1 VIHSL
6 SAVSYALV
14 LGAGFLGGFVDA
26 IAGGGGLV
34 VLPALFAAGIPPIL
48 AAGTNK
54 AAASFGSGIATFRY
68 GRAGHILPRAR
79 LMAPLAFGMSLL
91 GATWAT
97 HQTATTF
104 RAVILCA
111 LAAVAFFL
119 LLQPEFGK
127 SERPMPDER
136 AATARA
142 VAMALAIGFYD
153 GAIGPGT
160 GSFLAFGFV
169 NALGTNLMSATG
181 SAKLINFSTNVAALL
196 VFAFRGLII
205 WPLAIPLGLAI
216 LAGSYAGS
224 GLAIRAGV
232 KLIRAV
238 LVAVVLITVFKMA
251 LDRPPSPVP
260 HPVDRTGSSRPLPP
274 APASR

>member
-1 VIHSL
+1 MIHSL
-6 SAVSYALV
+6 PAVSYALV

-34 VLPALFAAGIPPIL
+34 VLPALLAAGIPPIL

-91 GATWAT
+91 GATWAI
-97 HQTATTF
+97 HQSPATF
-104 RAVILCA
+104 RAIILCA

-127 SERPMPDER
+127 SERSLPNPR
-136 AATARA
+136 AAARRA
-142 VAMALAIGFYD
+142 AGMALGIGFYD

-169 NALGTNLMSATG
+169 NALGANLMSATG
-181 SAKLINFSTNVAALL
+181 SAKLINFATNVAALL
-196 VFAFRGLII
+196 VFAFRGKII

-224 GLAIRAGV
+224 GLAMRGGV

-251 LDRPPSPVP
+251 LDRPPSPAP
-260 HPVDRTGSSRPLPP
+260 HPVDRTGSSHLQPP
-274 APASR
+274 VQA